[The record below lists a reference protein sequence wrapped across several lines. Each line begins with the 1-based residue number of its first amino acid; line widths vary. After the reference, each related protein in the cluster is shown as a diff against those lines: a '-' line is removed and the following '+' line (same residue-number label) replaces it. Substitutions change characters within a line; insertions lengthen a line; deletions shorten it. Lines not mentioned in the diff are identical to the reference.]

1 MPSKQRQESRKF
13 YEQCD
18 GVAMGSPLRPTLT
31 NVFMCHFEN
40 IWLVNCP
47 PPHFEPIVYARF
59 FDDTFLFFRTKEH
72 EQNLHQ
78 KLRKMIRYHL

>member
-1 MPSKQRQESRKF
+1 MSSKHRQESGKF
-13 YEQCD
+13 YEHCD

-47 PPHFEPIVYARF
+47 PPHFEPIVYARVGRGAKTPPYQF
-59 FDDTFLFFRTKEH
+59 FPCNFYK
-72 EQNLHQ
+72 
-78 KLRKMIRYHL
+78 RKS